1 MIIWLASYP
10 KSGNTF
16 LRSFLSTYFFSK
28 DTKFNF
34 ELLSNI
40 RQYPNTKVFSK
51 LGVNVYN
58 PSEIAKSHL
67 QVQSYINQD
76 SKKFQFLKT
85 HSGFLKM
92 DGNSFTDLKNT
103 LGVIYI
109 VRDPRDVV
117 ISYAHHNNQT
127 HDQTSKMI
135 TDNYILDGESKG
147 IVPVY
152 MGSWS
157 LNYNS
162 WKQFKDFNK
171 YLLIKYEDL
180 IKDKKG
186 NFKKILYFIK
196 NITKT
201 NLEIDDDKIEKT
213 ITEID
218 FEKLKKL
225 EKKVGF
231 MEAKEDDKGNK
242 INFFR
247 KGVSNQWR
255 ESLDKKIQKSIE
267 TICEKE
273 MKELGYL

>member
-16 LRSFLSTYFFSK
+16 LRSFLSTYFFSN
-28 DTKFNF
+28 DNKFNF
-34 ELLSNI
+34 ELLGNI
-40 RQYPNTKVFSK
+40 RQYPKTSLFSK
-51 LGVNVYN
+51 LGVNVN
-58 PSEIAKSHL
+58 NRSEIAKSHL
-67 QVQSYINQD
+67 QVQRYINQD
-76 SKKFQFLKT
+76 TKKFKFLKT

-127 HDQTSKMI
+127 HEQTSKMI
-135 TDNYILDGESKG
+135 TDNYILDAESKG

-157 LNYNS
+157 LNYSS

-186 NFKKILYFIK
+186 NFKKILHFIK

-201 NLEIDDDKIEKT
+201 NLEIDDDKIEKI

-225 EKKVGF
+225 EKKNGF
-231 MEAKEDDKGNK
+231 AEAKKDDKGNK
-242 INFFR
+242 IIFFR

>member
-16 LRSFLSTYFFSK
+16 LRSFLSTYFFSN
-28 DTKFNF
+28 DNKFNF
-34 ELLSNI
+34 ELLGNI
-40 RQYPNTKVFSK
+40 RQYPKTSLFSK
-51 LGVNVYN
+51 LGVNVN
-58 PSEIAKSHL
+58 NRSEIAKSHL
-67 QVQSYINQD
+67 QVQRYINQD
-76 SKKFQFLKT
+76 SKKFKFLKT

-127 HDQTSKMI
+127 HEQTSKMI
-135 TDNYILDGESKG
+135 TDNYILDAESKG

-157 LNYNS
+157 LNYSS

-186 NFKKILYFIK
+186 NFKKILHFIK

-201 NLEIDDDKIEKT
+201 NLEIDDDKIEKI

-225 EKKVGF
+225 EKKNGF
-231 MEAKEDDKGNK
+231 AEAKKDDKGNK
-242 INFFR
+242 IIFFR

>member
-28 DTKFNF
+28 DNKFNF
-34 ELLSNI
+34 ELLGNI
-40 RQYPNTKVFSK
+40 RQYPKTSLFSE
-51 LGVNVYN
+51 LGVNVN
-58 PSEIAKSHL
+58 NHSEIAKSHL
-67 QVQSYINQD
+67 KVQRYINQD
-76 SKKFQFLKT
+76 PKKYQFLKT

-103 LGVIYI
+103 LGVIYV

-117 ISYAHHNNQT
+117 ISFAHHNNET
-127 HDQTSKMI
+127 HEQTSKMI
-135 TDNYILDGESKG
+135 TDNYILEAENQGR
-147 IVPVY
+147 VPVY

-162 WKQFKDFNK
+162 WKQFKKFNK

-180 IKDKKG
+180 IVDKKE

-196 NITKT
+196 NLTKT
-201 NLEIDDDKIEKT
+201 NFEIDDIKIDKI
-213 ITEID
+213 IREID
-218 FEKLKKL
+218 FDKLKKL

-231 MEAKEDDKGNK
+231 VEAKEDDKGNK

-247 KGVSNQWR
+247 KGESNQWK